1 MANLRAT
8 FAKVN
13 QYQFLLTQL
22 ITKNIKLKYRK
33 SYLGVLWS
41 LIEPILTML
50 VLSFIFGKLLGR
62 GDKYFPIYVLSGRLL
77 YSYYSTCTKQAMRS
91 IRNHASM
98 IKKVYVP
105 KYLYPLSSCISTYV
119 ISLISLVDLFLVVL
133 VMRMPLTAH
142 MFLAVIPVLILFML
156 AYGSSMILA
165 TIDVF
170 FRDIEYIWDVFLMLI
185 MYSCAIFYKIESFI
199 GTATYT
205 VLQINPLFCL
215 IQNFRNCIYG
225 KPMDMGMLLYAFGFS
240 AVACLV
246 GTWLCQKKQDQ
257 FIFHL

>member
-1 MANLRAT
+1 MTKLRAT
-8 FAKVN
+8 LKKFN

-22 ITKNIKLKYRK
+22 IVKNIKLKYRK

-41 LIEPILTML
+41 LIEPILTMF
-50 VLSFIFGKLLGR
+50 VLTLIFGKLLGR
-62 GDKYFPIYVLSGRLL
+62 GDQYFPIYVLSGRLL

-91 IRNHASM
+91 IRSHASM

-105 KYLYPLSSCISTYV
+105 KYLYPLSSCISSYV

-133 VMRMPLTAH
+133 IMGMPLTPRI
-142 MFLAVIPVLILFML
+142 FLAVVPVLILFFL

-185 MYSCAIFYKIESFI
+185 MYSCAIFYKVESMV
-199 GTATYT
+199 GTTAYT
-205 VLQINPLFCL
+205 ILKLNPLFCL
-215 IQNFRNCIYG
+215 IQSFRDCIYG
-225 KPMDMGMLLYAFGFS
+225 SPMDAGMLLYAFGFS
-240 AVACLV
+240 VVACLF
-246 GTWLCQKKQDQ
+246 GTWICQKKQDQ